1 MPLPEGLLNPIPGKN
16 PSGQDLRY
24 DPVYDKIREARRA
37 EEEIV
42 VSEELSA
49 SNAVWASAM
58 KKADFPLVIKLAAE
72 TLLKRTKDLQIAAWL
87 TEALLA
93 QEKIGG
99 LLQGLTL
106 IRGLIENFWD
116 TLYPLA
122 EDDDPGIRCGP
133 IEWVGS
139 RLDYQILQVPLTK
152 DKLKMSD
159 FRDSQSVPYEKEAKE
174 DPAKKEIREAAIKLG
189 KCTPERFNESV
200 RVSGEAH
207 HAQLTTDIFNTLETI
222 QALETL
228 TEEKFRHEAPSFVK
242 MKKALED
249 LQDTVR
255 EYWKPPEEKPPELP
269 KKEEEEEQ
277 QRLQIDEQAGV
288 ALESSVSAAP
298 VRKRATITEEPAD
311 AEDAVRRVTNL
322 TRFLRLAN
330 PSNPVPYMLLRG
342 LRWGELRVNGSSLDA
357 ALLDPPSSETRLA
370 LIKLASDDQWS
381 DLLEGVEV
389 AMGLPCGRGWID
401 LQRYAVIACE
411 NLGHGAVS
419 AAISGELRSLLSDF
433 PGLAS
438 AQLADGTPAANA
450 ETQSWI
456 TERILPPTPPSESQI
471 PVEPPV
477 VASAAANG
485 NDGSSVPDAFV
496 LAQQAARSGRIQ
508 EAVELLSREIFQERS
523 GRARFLRRVQLA
535 ELCLSAR
542 QENIAYPILTELAE
556 EIERR
561 KLDEWEEPSL
571 LAQALLLLFSCM
583 GKLGFDDA
591 AKQKI
596 YQKICRLDPVK
607 VLSAAR

>member
-37 EEEIV
+37 DEEIV

-58 KKADFPLVIKLAAE
+58 KKADFPLVSKLAAE

-93 QEKIGG
+93 QEKIAG

-122 EDDDPGIRCGP
+122 EDDDLGIRSGP

-139 RLDYQILQVPLTK
+139 RLDYQIRQIPLTK

-174 DPAKKEIREAAIKLG
+174 DQAKKEVREAAIQIG

-200 RVSGEAH
+200 RISGEAH
-207 HAQLTTDIFNTLETI
+207 HAQLTKDISDTLEAI

-228 TEEKFRHEAPSFVK
+228 TEEKFGREAPSFVK

-255 EYWKPPEEKPPELP
+255 EYWKPAEEKPL
-269 KKEEEEEQ
+269 EEEEEQ
-277 QRLQIDEQAGV
+277 LRGQLDEQVGA
-288 ALESSVSAAP
+288 APEASVSAAP
-298 VRKRATITEEPAD
+298 VRKRGAVTEEPAD
-311 AEDAVRRVTNL
+311 AEDAVRRL
-322 TRFLRLAN
+322 IALASFLRKTN
-330 PSNPVPYMLLRG
+330 PASPISYMVLRD
-342 LRWGELRVNGSSLDA
+342 LRWGELRSNGSSIDA
-357 ALLDPPSSETRLA
+357 AALDSPPSETRQL
-370 LIKLASDDQWS
+370 LKKLAAEGQWGE
-381 DLLEGVEV
+381 LLESAET
-389 AMGLPCGRGWID
+389 AMAQSCGRGWLD
-401 LQRYAVIACE
+401 LQRYTTRACE
-411 NLGHGAVS
+411 SLGFEAAAAAVRGAV
-419 AAISGELRSLLSDF
+419 RSLLSDY
-433 PGLAS
+433 PDLVSAS
-438 AQLADGTPAANA
+438 LSDDTPAANN
-450 ETQSWI
+450 ETQVWI
-456 TERILPPTPPSESQI
+456 GESILPPPPAPPEPNMTIAPSEMR
-471 PVEPPV
+471 
-477 VASAAANG
+477 ATLDHNG
-485 NDGSSVPDAFV
+485 SRAPDV
-496 LAQQAARSGRIQ
+496 LELAQQAARSGRIQ
-508 EAVELLSREIFQERS
+508 EAVELLSREISQERS

-542 QENIAYPILTELAE
+542 QETIAYPILTELAE